1 MKNAAKNP
9 TMLRAPAN
17 SRVIEF
23 PHSTEMAPSEQSIE
37 SRLRDLTAFVADLT
51 DSGYGALLA
60 EDSATRDAFDEL
72 RVKEIVLRW
81 IVRVAKHSNGAVR
94 EKLWADIEDAVTGLE
109 KTADL
114 LLHYEFALAHSAP
127 PVHQEILAGP
137 GRF

>member
-23 PHSTEMAPSEQSIE
+23 PHSTETAPSEQSIE

-114 LLHYEFALAHSAP
+114 LLHYGFAWAHSAP
-127 PVHQEILAGP
+127 PVHQGILAGP
-137 GRF
+137 GRS